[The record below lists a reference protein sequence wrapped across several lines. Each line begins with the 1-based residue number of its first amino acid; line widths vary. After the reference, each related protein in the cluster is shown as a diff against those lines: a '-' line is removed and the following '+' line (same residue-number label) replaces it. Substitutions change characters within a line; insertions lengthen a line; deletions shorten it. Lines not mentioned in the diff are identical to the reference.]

1 VFVNRRCLGETHRN
15 TGRSSPM
22 AASLKSLRYYCNAQ
36 LPCLH
41 LLMALAAL
49 LLVSFS
55 IYLPYNNT
63 FLLDEYYDG
72 NGLRELT
79 RQDKLTI
86 RYAIHLP
93 QPPSSYEPFRV
104 QISEKNIPQIKKFV
118 EHYSMCSC
126 VHEIK
131 IVVPEEHLEKYQSIK
146 FIYEHTHSLVT
157 SVEATIEE
165 TIKWE
170 TESLM
175 LLDPHVFVSC
185 DDLRFSLSVW
195 QSSYD
200 SLVGYF
206 PRSHTSSHQF
216 NDR

>member
-22 AASLKSLRYYCNAQ
+22 AASFKSLRYYCNAQ

-86 RYAIHLP
+86 RYAIVTYLNHHRFMNLLGFKFLRKIFLKLKSLLNITRCAPVSMRSRSSSLRSILRSIRVLNSSTSIHILLLHL
-93 QPPSSYEPFRV
+93 
-104 QISEKNIPQIKKFV
+104 
-118 EHYSMCSC
+118 
-126 VHEIK
+126 
-131 IVVPEEHLEKYQSIK
+131 
-146 FIYEHTHSLVT
+146 
-157 SVEATIEE
+157 
-165 TIKWE
+165 
-170 TESLM
+170 
-175 LLDPHVFVSC
+175 
-185 DDLRFSLSVW
+185 LR
-195 QSSYD
+195 Q
-200 SLVGYF
+200 
-206 PRSHTSSHQF
+206 R
-216 NDR
+216 